1 MSGNERSSRCHG
13 HQQKVIAS
21 LDEFDMCPLS
31 STMSPGTSLK
41 FRGFLLLLCALMVF
55 GGGAPPNFA
64 RETVLDERVART
76 VNIEVDLSEH
86 YVKDVDLIRN
96 VASSHQMPID

>member
-31 STMSPGTSLK
+31 STYAS
-41 FRGFLLLLCALMVF
+41 GFLWNPEVFLCYQGF
-55 GGGAPPNFA
+55 CG
-64 RETVLDERVART
+64 
-76 VNIEVDLSEH
+76 NI
-86 YVKDVDLIRN
+86 
-96 VASSHQMPID
+96 A

>member
-31 STMSPGTSLK
+31 ST
-41 FRGFLLLLCALMVF
+41 FR
-55 GGGAPPNFA
+55 
-64 RETVLDERVART
+64 VLDSPRRVQHFSVRMLLIPDVFADSDHVDVTFCSIDKASESYLVVFVERDV
-76 VNIEVDLSEH
+76 VDDKQL
-86 YVKDVDLIRN
+86 VFF
-96 VASSHQMPID
+96 

>member
-31 STMSPGTSLK
+31 ST
-41 FRGFLLLLCALMVF
+41 FR
-55 GGGAPPNFA
+55 
-64 RETVLDERVART
+64 VLDSARRVQHFSVLMLLIPDVFADSDYVDVTFCSIDEASESYLVVFVERDV
-76 VNIEVDLSEH
+76 VDDKQL
-86 YVKDVDLIRN
+86 VFF
-96 VASSHQMPID
+96 